1 MSDTNTVLCTAPFT
15 ALMVTPERTLRPCCK
30 FLGDLGDL
38 NKQTIKEILA
48 SNAVKDLQNDMSAN
62 KWATSCRDCKATET
76 ISARSVRHS
85 YLLGGYNYFSNWQ
98 DGITV
103 LEISSSN
110 VCNLSCAGCNTRF
123 SSGWVKYTKV
133 IEEDADTEFY
143 REFLGEH
150 PIVNADNELL
160 IKNLSE
166 LDLTHLQRINF
177 KGGEPLLNTDMLAV
191 LRYFDKIGIL
201 SRLDLIMDTSG
212 AIIIDKTI
220 NETIALLCK
229 AKQVNFNISVDGV
242 DAVQTYIR
250 YSPKNLASLDNIRKF
265 ISVFETNNIFFTL
278 SPTIMVY
285 NIFSL
290 DKLLNWWIS
299 DMTPAFKEV
308 RMQTDFLS
316 NVLIGPE
323 YLALQTLQP
332 ATITSL
338 INYYSS
344 LMKTRHGNLFSNLVD
359 ILKNI
364 EYGGHELHNKMVK
377 YTLDMDK
384 IKGQSVYEAIPE
396 LTNELRYLYDRDGL
410 ICSTDN
416 PSNLPNPH
424 SLS

>member
-1 MSDTNTVLCTAPFT
+1 MSDTNTVLCAAPFT

-85 YLLGGYNYFSNWQ
+85 YLSGGYNYFSNWQ

-110 VCNLSCAGCNTRF
+110 ICNLSCAGCSTRF
-123 SSGWVKYTKV
+123 SSGWLKYAKV
-133 IEEDADTEFY
+133 IEKNTDTEFY
-143 REFLGEH
+143 RDIIHES
-150 PIVNADNELL
+150 PIINPNNDLL

-191 LRYFDKIGIL
+191 LRYFDNIGIL

-250 YSPKNLASLDNIRKF
+250 YSPKNMASLDNIRNF
-265 ISVFETNNIFFTL
+265 ISVFEKNNITFMV

-290 DKLLNWWIS
+290 DRLVEWWLYDI
-299 DMTPAFKEV
+299 TPSFNHL
-308 RMQTDFLS
+308 DLDIYLF
-316 NVLIGPE
+316 NFLIGPD
-323 YLALQTLQP
+323 YLSLQALQP
-332 ATITSL
+332 ATISRL
-338 INYYSS
+338 IDHYNNIVETKEYG
-344 LMKTRHGNLFSNLVD
+344 HWFSHLPD
-359 ILKNI
+359 ALENI
-364 EYGGHELHNKMVK
+364 EYSGNKLHNQMVK

-384 IKGQSVYEAIPE
+384 IKGQSIYKSIPE
-396 LTNELRYLYDRDGL
+396 LTNEMCYL
-410 ICSTDN
+410 
-416 PSNLPNPH
+416 
-424 SLS
+424 